1 MNHKFGVFHKF
12 SGHLGP
18 IYSIQIH
25 NNRLLS
31 VSSDRTLKIWNILNQ
46 KIEKSFTLDSLAYS
60 IYIDQNE
67 NILLGLNN
75 GTILVIKKDYSTQT
89 IKTNE
94 SIAIFSFSENKSD
107 FEIFAGSS
115 NGKLFIFSAKDYS
128 IKKNINLNCGKIRK
142 QFILQNHIYLAC
154 QNGFMYEFNF
164 KTKEIVNFIQL
175 HQDGVNS
182 LCIDANDPNILYS
195 GGKDALLKV
204 FDLSLNQT
212 NKIIP
217 AHNYAIYDIIHLNK
231 SIILSCSRDKTIKV
245 WDKKNMSVVARL
257 DHNFNG
263 HNHSV
268 NNIIKYKNDMF
279 FSCSDDG
286 KIILWK
292 YNSF

>member
-1 MNHKFGVFHKF
+1 MNHKFNVLHKF
-12 SGHLGP
+12 NGHLGP
-18 IYSIQIH
+18 IYSIQIF
-25 NNRLLS
+25 NNKLLS

-60 IYIDQNE
+60 IYLDQNK

-75 GTILVIKKDYSTQT
+75 GTILVIKKNYSTQT
-89 IKTNE
+89 TKTNE
-94 SIAIFSFSENKSD
+94 SIAFFSFSENKSD

-115 NGKLFIFSAKDYS
+115 NGKLFILNAKDYS

-142 QFILQNHIYLAC
+142 QFILKNHIYLAC
-154 QNGFMYEFNF
+154 QNGFIYKLNF
-164 KTKEIVNFIQL
+164 KTKEIENFIQQ
-175 HQDGVNS
+175 HEDGVNS
-182 LCIDANDPNILYS
+182 ICIDTDDQNILYS

-204 FDLSLNQT
+204 FNLSLNHT

-217 AHNYAIYDIIHLNK
+217 AHNYAIYDIIQLNK

-245 WDKKNMSVVARL
+245 WDKKNMSVISRL
-257 DHNFNG
+257 DHNSNG
-263 HNHSV
+263 HKHSV

-286 KIILWK
+286 TIILWK
-292 YNSF
+292 C

>member
-1 MNHKFGVFHKF
+1 
-12 SGHLGP
+12 
-18 IYSIQIH
+18 
-25 NNRLLS
+25 
-31 VSSDRTLKIWNILNQ
+31 
-46 KIEKSFTLDSLAYS
+46 
-60 IYIDQNE
+60 
-67 NILLGLNN
+67 
-75 GTILVIKKDYSTQT
+75 
-89 IKTNE
+89 
-94 SIAIFSFSENKSD
+94 
-107 FEIFAGSS
+107 
-115 NGKLFIFSAKDYS
+115 
-128 IKKNINLNCGKIRK
+128 
-142 QFILQNHIYLAC
+142 
-154 QNGFMYEFNF
+154 MYEFNF

-175 HQDGVNS
+175 HEDGVNS